1 MQEDFAW
8 LTGLEPASVVS
19 RSHNMELYFEVDDF
33 DAFLAR
39 VEGYGGVELAG
50 PPKEQEWKQRVV
62 RLYDPDGHL
71 VEVGE
76 DMGVIARRYLAAGH
90 SAQEVA
96 ALIQHPLKFV
106 EEAAA
111 QKAFE

>member
-1 MQEDFAW
+1 M
-8 LTGLEPASVVS
+8 
-19 RSHNMELYFEVDDF
+19 
-33 DAFLAR
+33 
-39 VEGYGGVELAG
+39 
-50 PPKEQEWKQRVV
+50 V